1 MLFVPQ
7 KLPARLEAERHV
19 SPGIP
24 AVSLGGKD
32 EILPLR
38 MVFDGIVT
46 GNDKSHCRSLHAPHG
61 TESVQPER
69 RKTGL
74 VYAKAHIRHLTGVG
88 SPSNATAAIVRH
100 KLAERPDDVFLNVVV
115 YVDTFDPARVAVG
128 LYFLLKP
135 YLGTETVS
143 WVCILGAA
151 PFAAL
156 GFVKYNG
163 MTAEKFIWV
172 WIKSEFLMPKK
183 LVFHSTN
190 TYYELMK
197 PTIEQ
202 KQKEAYK
209 NND

>member
-1 MLFVPQ
+1 MEVKINKDIREFSESIFFGL
-7 KLPARLEAERHV
+7 
-19 SPGIP
+19 
-24 AVSLGGKD
+24 SLRQF
-32 EILPLR
+32 I
-38 MVFDGIVT
+38 F
-46 GNDKSHCRSLHAPHG
+46 
-61 TESVQPER
+61 SV
-69 RKTGL
+69 
-74 VYAKAHIRHLTGVG
+74 
-88 SPSNATAAIVRH
+88 
-100 KLAERPDDVFLNVVV
+100 LACI
-115 YVDTFDPARVAVG
+115 VAVI
-128 LYFLLKP
+128 LYFILKP
-135 YLGTETVS
+135 FCGIETLS
-143 WVCILGAA
+143 WVCILGAV
-151 PFAAL
+151 PFAVL